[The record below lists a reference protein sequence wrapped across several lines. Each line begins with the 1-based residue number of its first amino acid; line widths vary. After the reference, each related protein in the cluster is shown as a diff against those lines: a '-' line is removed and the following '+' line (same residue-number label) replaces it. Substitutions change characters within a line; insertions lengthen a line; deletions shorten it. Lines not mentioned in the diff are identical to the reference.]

1 MKSRIMFTLVLGV
14 LSASATAPASA
25 SSTHFHSTF
34 AFTLTGGPSPL
45 CPLLPTGF
53 VINGSGDETVI
64 VNTSVNSSGAMH
76 VEIHD
81 LDIGRATDSNGASYV
96 VNHHFDEIAAIQA
109 GGFPTTLLFPD
120 HFNLVGNGLAT
131 QLQMHSVIRVTF
143 ISSSDPGTVQI
154 VNAHGDPFDC
164 EPNF

>member
-1 MKSRIMFTLVLGV
+1 MLFVVMGI
-14 LSASATAPASA
+14 LSVSITAPASA
-25 SSTHFHSTF
+25 SSAHFHSTF
-34 AFTLTGGPSPL
+34 TFTITGGPSPL

-64 VNTSVNSSGAMH
+64 VNTSVDKAGAMR
-76 VEIHD
+76 VEVHD
-81 LDIGRATDSNGASYV
+81 VDLGTATDSNGANYV
-96 VNHHFDEIAAIQA
+96 VNHHFDQTEAIQS
-109 GGFPTTLLFPD
+109 GGFPITLLFPD

-131 QLQMHSVIRVTF
+131 QLQMHSVIRLTF
-143 ISSSDPGTVQI
+143 LSSSDPGTVQI